1 MRREIKGDKVSMIQY
16 DCHMHTSFSSDS
28 KTPPEAQIE
37 RAIELG
43 MRGICVTDHMDREFP
58 NRERSGMDFEFD
70 PKEYFRRMEELREKY
85 RDRIELLIGIEL
97 GLRNEP
103 ECRERI
109 NSWYDRLLED
119 YPFDLTIGS
128 THCLEFTDPYYSS
141 PYWDEKDAKTGI
153 RVYLEA
159 VLENITRFDG
169 YDTVGHLDYLIRYIP
184 EYRLV
189 LPGREGTAG
198 LNEIYDPE
206 DYSDLIDEILKYL
219 INNDKA
225 LEVNTAGLK
234 YGLGYPHPQTKI
246 LKRYR
251 ELGGEMITIG
261 SDGHRPE
268 HICYGFGETREML
281 IDAGFKYQCVFKGRR
296 PVMVEM

>member
-1 MRREIKGDKVSMIQY
+1 MSINKKDV
-16 DCHMHTSFSSDS
+16 
-28 KTPPEAQIE
+28 A
-37 RAIELG
+37 AIL
-43 MRGICVTDHMDREFP
+43 IFVALILAFV
-58 NRERSGMDFEFD
+58 
-70 PKEYFRRMEELREKY
+70 
-85 RDRIELLIGIEL
+85 LLV
-97 GLRNEP
+97 N
-103 ECRERI
+103 
-109 NSWYDRLLED
+109 
-119 YPFDLTIGS
+119 
-128 THCLEFTDPYYSS
+128 
-141 PYWDEKDAKTGI
+141 
-153 RVYLEA
+153 
-159 VLENITRFDG
+159 NITG
-169 YDTVGHLDYLIRYIP
+169 KGN
-184 EYRLV
+184 
-189 LPGREGTAG
+189 GRE
-198 LNEIYDPE
+198 LEIVRDAVKNAALTCYAVEGMYPE
-206 DYSDLIDEILKYL
+206 DLKYL